1 MLTLAPQQNIVEKVL
16 KTRADGFVRAR
27 FLVVE
32 YQGQVRVKLLSATP
46 ITSADVFG
54 SEGVDA
60 TSSAFSSAAVQALPA
75 PIEHAVFEFIKS
87 LQLESVVYP
96 HLAIKAILKSQ
107 PTRAPSFAM

>member
-1 MLTLAPQQNIVEKVL
+1 MLTLAPQQNIIEKVL
-16 KTRADGFVRAR
+16 KTRAGGFVRAR

-46 ITSADVFG
+46 IEAAEAFAFGDVVSG
-54 SEGVDA
+54 ASN
-60 TSSAFSSAAVQALPA
+60 TAAVQALPA
-75 PIEHAVFEFIKS
+75 PVELAVFEFVKS

-107 PTRAPSFAM
+107 PTRAPSFAF

>member
-16 KTRADGFVRAR
+16 KTRAGGYVRAR

-46 ITSADVFG
+46 IGA
-54 SEGVDA
+54 SE
-60 TSSAFSSAAVQALPA
+60 AFASEVVNAAAVQALPA
-75 PIEHAVFEFIKS
+75 PVARAIFEFTKS

-96 HLAIKAILKSQ
+96 YLATKAILKSQ
-107 PTRAPSFAM
+107 PTRAPSFAF

>member
-16 KTRADGFVRAR
+16 KTRAGGYVRAR

-46 ITSADVFG
+46 IEASEVFSA
-54 SEGVDA
+54 
-60 TSSAFSSAAVQALPA
+60 SAVAAVQALPA
-75 PIEHAVFEFIKS
+75 PVEHTVFEFIKS

-107 PTRAPSFAM
+107 PTRAPSFAF

>member
-16 KTRADGFVRAR
+16 KTRAGGYVRAR

-32 YQGQVRVKLLSATP
+32 HQGQVRVKLLSATP
-46 ITSADVFG
+46 IASVDVFG
-54 SEGVDA
+54 SEGVAAAAA
-60 TSSAFSSAAVQALPA
+60 TSIQALPA
-75 PIEHAVFEFIKS
+75 PVTRAIFEFIKS

-107 PTRAPSFAM
+107 PTRAPSFAL

>member
-16 KTRADGFVRAR
+16 KTRAGGYVRAR

-46 ITSADVFG
+46 IEAAEAF
-54 SEGVDA
+54 A
-60 TSSAFSSAAVQALPA
+60 TPTIQALPA
-75 PIEHAVFEFIKS
+75 PVELAVFEFVQS

-96 HLAIKAILKSQ
+96 HLTIKAILKSQ
-107 PTRAPSFAM
+107 PTRAPSFAS